1 MSAGKLIDVLDK
13 MDRLHEMLL
22 ALCEKKTDIIKSNDM
37 DELDQLL
44 KDEQK
49 YTAAIQTLEVER
61 QREAEKMTGKI
72 EATIADCVDAA
83 TGTDKER
90 LAGLQACLLN
100 RLEQLKELNDLNQKL
115 IYQSLQFVSMSM
127 SMLQPQP
134 AQATYTHPAKSAGQ
148 QPKRSMFDSQV

>member
-22 ALCEKKTDIIKSNDM
+22 ALCEKKADIIKQNDM
-37 DELDQLL
+37 DGLDQLL

-49 YTAAIQTLEVER
+49 YTAAIQTMEAER
-61 QREAEKMTGKI
+61 QREAERMAGKA
-72 EATIADCVDAA
+72 EATIAECIQSA
-83 TGTDKER
+83 TGADKER
-90 LAGLQACLLN
+90 LAELQASLLN
-100 RLEQLKELNDLNQKL
+100 RLEQLKEINDLNQKL

-134 AQATYTHPAKSAGQ
+134 AQATYTHPAKGSGQ
-148 QPKRSMFDSQV
+148 QVKRSMFDSQV

>member
-72 EATIADCVDAA
+72 EATIADCIDAA

-90 LAGLQACLLN
+90 LAELQAEFLN
-100 RLEQLKELNDLNQKL
+100 LVKE
-115 IYQSLQFVSMSM
+115 M
-127 SMLQPQP
+127 
-134 AQATYTHPAKSAGQ
+134 
-148 QPKRSMFDSQV
+148 

>member
-1 MSAGKLIDVLDK
+1 MSAGKLIDTLAK

-22 ALCEKKTDIIKSNDM
+22 ALCEKKTDIIKRNDM
-37 DELDQLL
+37 DGLDQLL

-61 QREAEKMTGKI
+61 QREAEKVAGKA
-72 EATIADCVDAA
+72 EATIEDCISAA
-83 TGTDKER
+83 TEADKER
-90 LAGLQACLLN
+90 LAKLQTSLLE
-100 RLEQLKELNDLNQKL
+100 RLKQLKELNDLNQKL

-134 AQATYTHPAKSAGQ
+134 QQATYTHPAKHAGQ
-148 QPKRSMFDSQV
+148 RPKRSMFDSQV